1 MKKKNMHFFANTTY
15 YDVFSK
21 ILYLK
26 LQSLLLKVR
35 TRIYPKMFE
44 NIDVQIKFHKHF
56 RTSTI

>member
-1 MKKKNMHFFANTTY
+1 MHFFANTTY